1 MTTQVGIKELRDGL
15 SRYVGDVHETG
26 RALIIT
32 DRGKPIAKLVPLEP
46 WDERYARLV
55 AEGAITPPSK
65 PLHDRCLV
73 LRLHV
78 SLLTLVLQAAVGL
91 CLLYHKRSC
100 CNHVSAR

>member
-32 DRGKPIAKLVPLEP
+32 DRGKPIAKIVPLES

-55 AEGAITPPSK
+55 AEGALTPATNPQA
-65 PLHDRCLV
+65 PIPP
-73 LRLHV
+73 
-78 SLLTLVLQAAVGL
+78 AAVPLTPGPTIAEIVVEQ
-91 CLLYHKRSC
+91 RG
-100 CNHVSAR
+100 